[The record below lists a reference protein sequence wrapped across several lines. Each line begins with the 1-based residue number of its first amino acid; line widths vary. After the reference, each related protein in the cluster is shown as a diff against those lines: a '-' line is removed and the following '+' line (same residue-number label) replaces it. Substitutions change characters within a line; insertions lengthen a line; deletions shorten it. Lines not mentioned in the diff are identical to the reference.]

1 MNKQD
6 AYPLILHIM
15 CGLLVVGFL
24 ANLMVR
30 PVAERFW
37 LNDPNIVVPDGPATN
52 FIRRSACAS
61 AYFRIEEQ
69 ILWLIPPTLRSLRR
83 C

>member
-1 MNKQD
+1 MPKED

-37 LNDPNIVVPDGPATN
+37 LKDKNIVVPVGA
-52 FIRRSACAS
+52 AH
-61 AYFRIEEQ
+61 
-69 ILWLIPPTLRSLRR
+69 
-83 C
+83 